1 MSVGQF
7 LQALKSKE
15 ARLARGVGKMRRW
28 NPRGPAPHGRDE
40 IVPCTALCCCFW
52 GSSPPPER
60 GQLT

>member
-28 NPRGPAPHGRDE
+28 NPGALPR
-40 IVPCTALCCCFW
+40 TA
-52 GSSPPPER
+52 EMR
-60 GQLT
+60 